1 MNLNMNTARG
11 FKENVV
17 GRQIWYPQATG
28 RRGCDTRNGRR
39 QVSWWR
45 PHDSNEKVEEE
56 DDVSIEDVA
65 NKEGIIV
72 HELSKDENYE
82 ENPSAID
89 KVNIAETPEINNPP
103 VSNNPYP

>member
-1 MNLNMNTARG
+1 M
-11 FKENVV
+11 
-17 GRQIWYPQATG
+17 
-28 RRGCDTRNGRR
+28 
-39 QVSWWR
+39 
-45 PHDSNEKVEEE
+45 
-56 DDVSIEDVA
+56 SIEDVA

>member
-1 MNLNMNTARG
+1 M
-11 FKENVV
+11 
-17 GRQIWYPQATG
+17 
-28 RRGCDTRNGRR
+28 
-39 QVSWWR
+39 
-45 PHDSNEKVEEE
+45 
-56 DDVSIEDVA
+56 SIEDVA

-103 VSNNPYP
+103 VSNNPYPWISSEYSSRQGYQPFLR